1 MLYVNRC
8 TIEELQPRDYPNLYK
23 LLYERRGNKQ
33 KRLCF
38 LLETCENMPNKEHE
52 KHGDWCILPYTRLV
66 TLGAEYAAST
76 QTWKHTITLFIA
88 IGLLERKIPTAETAK
103 TPYERAAVQYAAEK
117 GNGNRHAAEF
127 LRFPAYS
134 PRQLNYCER
143 KAKLWYEK
151 KGNFQDW
158 SKASVID
165 IFGTETANRVYN
177 DGRIK
182 PRYKHE
188 AEAALMGAIVSL
200 LETSPFTTK
209 AQVQAAAAETLK
221 ETGATDEGKAVNLAR
236 RTWDRAHN
244 DILEQCGALHKR
256 PTNEEKEQ
264 FGLIGNGWII
274 TYMQEV

>member
-1 MLYVNRC
+1 M
-8 TIEELQPRDYPNLYK
+8 
-23 LLYERRGNKQ
+23 
-33 KRLCF
+33 
-38 LLETCENMPNKEHE
+38 
-52 KHGDWCILPYTRLV
+52 
-66 TLGAEYAAST
+66 
-76 QTWKHTITLFIA
+76 
-88 IGLLERKIPTAETAK
+88 
-103 TPYERAAVQYAAEK
+103 PYERAAVQYAAEK
-117 GNGNRHAAEF
+117 GKQHAAEF
-127 LRFPAYS
+127 LSFPYYS
-134 PRQLNYCER
+134 RRQLKYCEH
-143 KAKLWYEK
+143 KAQLWYEK
-151 KGNFQDW
+151 KGNIQDW
-158 SKASVID
+158 SKASIID

-221 ETGATDEGKAVNLAR
+221 ETGVRDEGKAINLAR

-264 FGLIGNGWII
+264 FGLTGNGWII